1 MRDSIFNTRNLVGS
15 THSGPVKPAA
25 AMLALVG
32 AATFGGQA
40 IAADLTEVEIIAAP
54 AVQTVSYP
62 FIIAELEVELE
73 NDLVFNSDD
82 PDAEFN
88 NLYPTIGFAAEL
100 GLNEYFKVVVG
111 LTMEQ
116 LEDPEEDSYFED
128 VGLYMDTIHL
138 QADVGGLSLL
148 AGKYGPEFGQAW
160 DNTPGLYGTS
170 LAEDYEITEMIALGF
185 AYEFELGDA
194 GAHTLAANT
203 FFADTT
209 VLSESLITNRGRVS
223 LSDGGSANTE
233 RFNNYAV
240 ALSGEEMAALP
251 GLSYNLGFTYLSA
264 GIGDVAD
271 QTGYVFGL
279 AYENEYANGVTMNVT
294 GEVAYFNNIGG
305 TLDDGTYFTAG
316 LELSNGSWHGE
327 LAGAL
332 RDINLDGGGSEDTS
346 FVQLSGG
353 YEFDNGLDLTLGY
366 AYVDEDSVGSHVFGV
381 RLYKA
386 FNFATPGAP
395 DEELDLPERPRV
407 RSGPVVQ

>member
-1 MRDSIFNTRNLVGS
+1 MRDSIFDTRNLIGS
-15 THSGPVKPAA
+15 TFLSPVKPAV
-25 AMLALVG
+25 AMLAFVCASALCG
-32 AATFGGQA
+32 QTF
-40 IAADLTEVEIIAAP
+40 AADLTEVEFVAAP

-62 FIIAELEVELE
+62 FMIAELEVELE
-73 NDLVFNSDD
+73 NDLVFDSDD

-194 GAHTLAANT
+194 GTHTLAANT

-209 VLSESLITNRGRVS
+209 VLSESLITNRGRVT
-223 LSDGGSANTE
+223 LADGGSANTE
-233 RFNNYAV
+233 RFNNFAV
-240 ALSGEEMAALP
+240 ALDGEEMAALP

-264 GIGDVAD
+264 GIGDLAD

-279 AYENEYANGVTMNVT
+279 AYENEFDNGMELFLT
-294 GEVAYFNNIGG
+294 GEVAYFNNIGS
-305 TLDDGTYFTAG
+305 TLDDGTYYTAG
-316 LELSNGSWHGE
+316 AELANGSWHGE
-327 LAGAL
+327 IAGSI

-346 FVQLSGG
+346 FIQLSGG

-407 RSGPVVQ
+407 RGGPVVQ